1 MVVPGS
7 EGAPSRRTVYLKFSN
22 TNNSGDEEKGMGEIE
37 FRGNVERLESTIEDM
52 AHCVY
57 GLKKNDKTKATAEMV
72 ASRLLTLSGVEFEK
86 EEEPIRPRI
95 PRGEE
100 GLNV

>member
-1 MVVPGS
+1 MG
-7 EGAPSRRTVYLKFSN
+7 GPSQEYRLSIVSKYQH
-22 TNNSGDEEKGMGEIE
+22 SGDKEEGMGEVE
-37 FRGNVERLESTIEDM
+37 FRGDLGHLESMIEDM